1 MTCCNIAK
9 HVSSRF
15 IKGDGRLSDDRRTWD
30 SDASDW
36 SSVKSGEIWNLRLCL
51 EKCQSEEVYD
61 QAASAAGS
69 NGNDGNYGISCLVR
83 GDSSILQRSRLGT
96 RKSSWHWGWERSI
109 SVSFLIRTSGKEYHS
124 QAGSTSLMK
133 KLACPGYE
141 VHLSKGHFHT
151 LIIRPVSC
159 FVSWHLPS
167 PNDGVLVW
175 ASSRS
180 QRPRW
185 ERRKKT
191 FLVGQN
197 LF

>member
-1 MTCCNIAK
+1 MST
-9 HVSSRF
+9 V
-15 IKGDGRLSDDRRTWD
+15 
-30 SDASDW
+30 
-36 SSVKSGEIWNLRLCL
+36 V
-51 EKCQSEEVYD
+51 
-61 QAASAAGS
+61 
-69 NGNDGNYGISCLVR
+69 
-83 GDSSILQRSRLGT
+83 
-96 RKSSWHWGWERSI
+96 RKSSFVIQFMLDDVKAFFLLGTNPNNTVSRLFWEIRLSCICLELFIGLEVSCRPI
-109 SVSFLIRTSGKEYHS
+109 SASFLIRTSGKEYHS

-175 ASSRS
+175 ASSHS

-197 LF
+197 